1 MADSYNISNAME
13 ATSRPKAKGHTLRS
27 SMVSK

>member
-1 MADSYNISNAME
+1 MADSYNISKAME
-13 ATSRPKAKGHTLRS
+13 ATSRLKAKGHTLSS